1 MSAVAAVFMRDGRP
15 PESIAEMSAALHRF
29 GDKSVVRKQGPT
41 GLARV
46 VSAPFTPEDA
56 FDRYIVECEDG
67 QVVAFHG
74 MLHHRDELARA
85 LDVAPQRARRLAD
98 SDLFARAWQR
108 WGEAAAARAE
118 GEFAVVVWDGARRVL
133 TALCSPLS
141 SPPLYFSVTPQAA
154 VVASA
159 PRGVHAGSGIPRRL
173 NDAHL
178 ASGLILNYFDVRS
191 TYFEG
196 VQALG
201 CGEVLTVEA
210 EPGTHRIRR
219 FWNTADHVRPVRM
232 RRTEEYVEAGREVL
246 GAAVAESMRAC
257 ETPAMLLSSGLDS
270 TTVAASALE
279 QLAETSGAA
288 PLISFTYRPAS
299 GWDGRTH
306 SLRFGDEGPLVRAM
320 ADKYPALD
328 ARFVHAKDI
337 PWDHLWRPMME
348 LHELPER
355 NTGNIYWGHECKRR
369 IRAAGRRVV
378 MNGASGN
385 ATISYMGL
393 ERFAT
398 WFRHGR
404 WEALNAEAALLP
416 PWVSKKSFLLH
427 RAVLPFLPHSLYVAQ
442 ARWSGRLG
450 WPAYSAVHPDF
461 ARDMRVDQRAREHG
475 FSPHFRCARSR
486 LEGQLKMLFSFKDGE
501 VRSVRLA
508 AEVLHDV
515 TGRDPLANRRLALWC
530 LGLPDELYYRDG
542 CRRRLV
548 RLLMDG
554 RLPHEILWATRRGL
568 QTADWHFR
576 LARDLPRLREE
587 IEEWRGDPA
596 VAERLDLDRL
606 LRVLNTWPSETPL
619 SQHDHPDWHLLP
631 SGFYRAVTTGRFIRF
646 VENG

>member
-1 MSAVAAVFMRDGRP
+1 MSVA
-15 PESIAEMSAALHRF
+15 LQRF
-29 GDKSVVRKQGPT
+29 GDKSVVRRQGPT
-41 GLARV
+41 GLAQV
-46 VSAPFTPEDA
+46 VSAPVTPEDA
-56 FDRYIVECEDG
+56 FDRYIVECADG

-85 LDVAPQRARRLAD
+85 LGVAPRRARCLAD

-141 SPPLYFSVTPQAA
+141 SPPLYFTVTPRAA

-178 ASGLILNYFDVRS
+178 ASGLILDSLDVRS

-210 EPGTHRIRR
+210 APGTHRVRR

-232 RRTEEYVEAGREVL
+232 RRTEEYVEAGREL
-246 GAAVAESMRAC
+246 LSAAVAESMRAC

-270 TTVAASALE
+270 TTVAANALE
-279 QLAETSGAA
+279 QLAETPGAA

-299 GWDGRTH
+299 GWDGRTNGF
-306 SLRFGDEGPLVRAM
+306 RFGDEGPLVSAM

-328 ARFVHAKDI
+328 ARFVHAQDI
-337 PWDHLWRPMME
+337 PWDHLWQPMME
-348 LHELPER
+348 LAEQPER
-355 NTGNIYWGHECKRR
+355 NTGNLYWGHECRR
-369 IRAAGRRVV
+369 RMRAAGRRVV

-385 ATISYMGL
+385 ATVSYGGF

-398 WFRHGR
+398 LFRRGR
-404 WEALNAEAALLP
+404 WEALNAETALLA
-416 PWVSKKSFLLH
+416 PWRRKKSFLLH
-427 RAVLPFLPHSLYVAQ
+427 HAVLPFLPRSLYA
-442 ARWSGRLG
+442 AKERWSGRSG
-450 WPAYSAVHPDF
+450 WPTYSAVHPDF

-475 FSPHFRCARSR
+475 FDPHFRRSWSR
-486 LEGQLKMLFSFKDGE
+486 LEGQLKMISSFKDGE
-501 VRSVRLA
+501 VRSVKLA
-508 AEVLHDV
+508 METLHDV
-515 TGRDPLANRRLALWC
+515 AGRDPLANRRLALWC

-542 CRRRLV
+542 YHRRLV

-554 RLPHEILWATRRGL
+554 RLPDEILWATRRGL

-576 LARDLPRLREE
+576 LTRDLPRLREE
-587 IEEWRGDPA
+587 IEEWRTDPA

-606 LRVLNTWPSETPL
+606 LRVLNTWPSETSL
-619 SQHDHPDWHLLP
+619 SPHDHPDWGLLP
-631 SGFYRAVTTGRFIRF
+631 SGLYRAVTTGRFIRF
-646 VENG
+646 VETAR

>member
-1 MSAVAAVFMRDGRP
+1 M
-15 PESIAEMSAALHRF
+15 
-29 GDKSVVRKQGPT
+29 
-41 GLARV
+41 
-46 VSAPFTPEDA
+46 
-56 FDRYIVECEDG
+56 
-67 QVVAFHG
+67 
-74 MLHHRDELARA
+74 
-85 LDVAPQRARRLAD
+85 AD

-108 WGEAAAARAE
+108 WGEATAARAE

-141 SPPLYFSVTPQAA
+141 SPPLYFSVTPRAA

-178 ASGLILNYFDVRS
+178 ASSLILDYLDVRS

-232 RRTEEYVEAGREVL
+232 RRTEEYVEAGREIL
-246 GAAVAESMRAC
+246 RAAVAESMRAC
-257 ETPAMLLSSGLDS
+257 ATPAMLLSSGLDS
-270 TTVAASALE
+270 TTVAANALE

-288 PLISFTYRPAS
+288 PLISFTSRPAS
-299 GWDGRTH
+299 GWDGRTNG
-306 SLRFGDEGPLVRAM
+306 RRYGDEGPLVRAM

-348 LHELPER
+348 LHEMPER
-355 NTGNIYWGHECKRR
+355 NTGNLYWGHECRR
-369 IRAAGRRVV
+369 RMRAAGRRVV
-378 MNGASGN
+378 LGGASGN
-385 ATISYMGL
+385 ATVSYGGQ
-393 ERFAT
+393 ERLAT
-398 WFRHGR
+398 LFRRGR
-404 WEALNAEAALLP
+404 WEALNAEAALLE
-416 PWVSKKSFLLH
+416 PWRSKKSFLLH
-427 RAVLPFLPHSLYVAQ
+427 HAVLPFLPRSLYATKE
-442 ARWSGRLG
+442 RWSGRSG

-461 ARDMRVDQRAREHG
+461 ARDMRVNQRALEHG
-475 FSPHFRCARSR
+475 FDPHWQRPRSR
-486 LEGQLKMLFSFKDGE
+486 LEGQLRMLSAFNDGE
-501 VRSVRLA
+501 GRSMRLA
-508 AEVLHDV
+508 VEAFHDV
-515 TGRDPLANRRLALWC
+515 AYRDPLANRRLALWC

-542 CRRRLV
+542 CDRRLV

-554 RLPHEILWATRRGL
+554 RLPDEILWGRRRGL
-568 QTADWHFR
+568 QAADWHFR
-576 LARDLPRLREE
+576 LARDLPRVREE

-606 LRVLNTWPSETPL
+606 LRVLNTWPSQTPL
-619 SQHDHPDWHLLP
+619 SQHDHPDSEFIPW
-631 SGFYRAVTTGRFIRF
+631 GFNRAINTGRFIRF
-646 VENG
+646 VETAR